1 MEAVLDVYAAPYDAA
16 QPVVCFDERPCPLIA
31 DTRDP
36 QPCQPGRARR
46 VDYEYERHGV
56 CNAFLMFQPLA
67 GWRTVTVTVRR
78 TQEDFAHQMRALVDV
93 HFPQADVIHVVLDN
107 LNTHTLAALYAVFP
121 ASEARRLVKKL
132 TFHFTPKHASW
143 LNMAEIEFSV
153 MVRQCLK
160 RRIGERERLETE
172 LNAYVQQ
179 RNAAKA
185 SVKWQFDIQQART
198 KLGRL
203 YPQLPAW

>member
-1 MEAVLDVYAAPYDAA
+1 MEDVLDVYGEAYDET

-31 DTRDP
+31 DTRAP
-36 QPCQPGRARR
+36 QACRPGQARR

-67 GWRTVTVTVRR
+67 GWRSVKVTDRR
-78 TQEDFAHQMRALVDV
+78 TKSDFAHIMRELVDV
-93 HFPQADVIHVVLDN
+93 HFPQAQRIRVVLDN
-107 LNTHTLAALYAVFP
+107 LNVHTLAALYEAFP
-121 ASEARRLVKKL
+121 AHEARRIVKKL
-132 TFHFTPKHASW
+132 EFHFTPKHASW

-160 RRIGERERLETE
+160 RRIGERATLETE
-172 LNAYVQQ
+172 LNAYVQR
-179 RNAAKA
+179 RNNAKET
-185 SVKWQFDIQQART
+185 VRWQFDIQQART